1 MINPLSNYLS
11 QCWPCS
17 VTMYGANRTQ
27 SIKTAYWWK
36 TGAIYIKTDNAHFLI
51 FMWDQYILF
60 CIAWNRRKLKS
71 RASSRRSNPSSRR
84 LKKNGEGGTVQPVS
98 VLTMKYN
105 PFSYFVSTLVS
116 IMTWHRKDDSDLE
129 TSSLSKNCEIIQVL
143 AYYND
148 SNIFSAYVTPNA
160 SLPHNI
166 EKLTGITY
174 DEDSQLMHHNG
185 HYVVPRTIE
194 TVNMNMIGWVNKF

>member
-1 MINPLSNYLS
+1 MCVVSPRGDPLGCALGIARRSETTHSGVDVNNTHPSMINPLSNYLS

-60 CIAWNRRKLKS
+60 CIAWNRRKLRS

-143 AYYND
+143 A
-148 SNIFSAYVTPNA
+148 
-160 SLPHNI
+160 
-166 EKLTGITY
+166 
-174 DEDSQLMHHNG
+174 
-185 HYVVPRTIE
+185 
-194 TVNMNMIGWVNKF
+194 